1 MLGLDKIRAMVAAM
15 ANQGSAM
22 LAAAG
27 GPEKAIELMVRGEQM
42 RHAQESAWIGR
53 LRKPTGANHR
63 TPSKYAPH
71 QGKRECARR
80 VRQGAWMNA

>member
-1 MLGLDKIRAMVAAM
+1 VLGMDKIRAMVAAM
-15 ANQGSAM
+15 ARQGSEV

-53 LRKPTGANHR
+53 LRPYRGTNHR
-63 TPSKYAPH
+63 TASRYEPH
-71 QGKRECARR
+71 QGKREMARR
-80 VRQGAWMNA
+80 VKQGAWLNA